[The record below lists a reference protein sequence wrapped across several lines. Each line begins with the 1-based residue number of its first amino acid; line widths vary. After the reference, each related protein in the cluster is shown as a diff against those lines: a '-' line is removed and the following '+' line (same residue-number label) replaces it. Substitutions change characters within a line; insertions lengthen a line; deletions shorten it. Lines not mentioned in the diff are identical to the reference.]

1 MVHCQNLFEKRTF
14 RRDMAISTS
23 CSPIFKKNCEINKCT
38 LLENEIIQKCICVF
52 ETKWDMYDV
61 RNSNGFDP
69 EKNIWNT
76 GAQDEVI

>member
-1 MVHCQNLFEKRTF
+1 MVHCQ
-14 RRDMAISTS
+14 
-23 CSPIFKKNCEINKCT
+23 IFLKKEHFGEIWQFQLLVVQFSKNNCEINKCT